1 MTVGSHSNDSPT
13 RAPVL
18 VVDDEPALCQALRMI
33 LELEGH
39 CVRTAPD
46 GVTAL
51 AEATRE
57 PPAVVLLDLV
67 MPRMDG
73 YQTQAALHAMHPEV
87 PIVFMSTQDR
97 LWQASAADHVAGVL
111 PKPFDVDLALA
122 HQDIDDYT
130 LGAFLVGAELAQESR
145 LTRFAIAKDGDSLA
159 EDNREEAIDGSD
171 SGS

>member
-1 MTVGSHSNDSPT
+1 MMAGLHGDGSTT

-51 AEATRE
+51 AEAARE

-73 YQTQAALHAMHPEV
+73 YQTEAALRALHPEV
-87 PIVFMSTQDR
+87 PVVFMSTRDR
-97 LWQASAADHVAGVL
+97 VSQASAAHQVAGAL
-111 PKPFDVDLALA
+111 PKPFDVDLVLDTVARFIPAPA
-122 HQDIDDYT
+122 H
-130 LGAFLVGAELAQESR
+130 
-145 LTRFAIAKDGDSLA
+145 
-159 EDNREEAIDGSD
+159 
-171 SGS
+171 